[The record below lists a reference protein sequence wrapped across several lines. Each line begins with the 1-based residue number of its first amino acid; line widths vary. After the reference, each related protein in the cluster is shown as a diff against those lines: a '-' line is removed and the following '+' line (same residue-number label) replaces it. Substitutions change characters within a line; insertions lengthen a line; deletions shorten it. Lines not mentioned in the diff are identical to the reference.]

1 MKKFQDIE
9 FRDNFIFFVIILI
22 LLSIFFV
29 KDYLVTLEHLTE
41 YKEDN
46 SIKILEIEQAK
57 EIIASKADIAIK
69 AIKFKSFATLSK
81 IIHPKKGVRISPYY
95 YVMNKDVVI
104 KRKELLPLY
113 ASADKFIWGVDN
125 NLKPIKLTFAD
136 YYEYYLYA
144 DDFANYDEIYYN
156 PVSKVNNI
164 IDNTR
169 QFYPKAIF
177 VEYHVV
183 DDFIDGSSSYR
194 AILKLVF
201 EEYRNSWYL
210 SAIVNVRGI
219 T

>member
-1 MKKFQDIE
+1 MKKFHDIE

-22 LLSIFFV
+22 LVSIFFV
-29 KDYLVTLEHLTE
+29 KDYLITLEYLTE
-41 YKEDN
+41 YHEDN
-46 SIKILEIEQAK
+46 DIKVLEEAK
-57 EIIASKADIAIK
+57 AQKIIADKADIAIK

-95 YVMNKDVVI
+95 YVMQKDIVI
-104 KRKELLPLY
+104 KKNEFLPLY
-113 ASADKFIWGVDN
+113 ASTDQLIWGVNN
-125 NLKPIKLTFAD
+125 NLKLIELTFAD
-136 YYEYYLYA
+136 YYQYYLYA

-177 VEYHVV
+177 VEYHIF
-183 DDFIDGSSSYR
+183 DNFIDGSSGYR

-201 EEYRNSWYL
+201 EEYRNDWYL
-210 SAIVNVRGI
+210 TAIINVRGI